1 MIRKMRKAGYGILT
15 IFLIL
20 GIAGYAVSGT
30 GMKVVG
36 MVGED
41 NTITDDGGKQTWLY
55 VIGENQQGD
64 EIAEHTGK
72 KVEVTGTVE
81 EASDGSK
88 TIMIES
94 YKLVE

>member
-41 NTITDDGGKQTWLY
+41 NTITDDGGAVY

-72 KVEVTGTVE
+72 KVEVMGTVE

-94 YKLVE
+94 YTLVE

>member
-41 NTITDDGGKQTWLY
+41 NTITDDAGAVY

>member
-1 MIRKMRKAGYGILT
+1 MIRKMGKTGNAILV

-20 GIAGYAVSGT
+20 GVAGYAVSGT

-41 NTITDDGGKQTWLY
+41 NTITDDSGAVY
-55 VIGENQQGD
+55 EIGENQKGD
-64 EIAEHTGK
+64 ELTEQAGK
-72 KVEVTGTVE
+72 KVEVMGTVE
-81 EASDGSK
+81 EASDGTK

-94 YKLVE
+94 YKVVE